1 MSTPAVGR
9 SWPWLVSAHARWV
22 IRMTWRNGEQLLLLI
37 AIPVA
42 AYFALTRTDVLSSSN
57 PPLVVTTVMV
67 VLASGFT
74 SPAISLAF
82 DRRYGSFALIGT
94 TPLPRSAI
102 IAGTVVA
109 IGLGTLVALGV
120 LIGVGTLISPAGV
133 TNVAFVLLAAV
144 LGLVAVTPWAFVL
157 GGMARSESV
166 LVIAN
171 GIFVLATLFGG
182 VLIPA
187 DALPY
192 GAVAS
197 WFPPGAMVQFASSAS
212 WGTAAVLAAWGLVG
226 AAVATR
232 TFRWR

>member
-1 MSTPAVGR
+1 MSAPSVGR
-9 SWPWLVSAHARWV
+9 SWPWLASAHARWV
-22 IRMTWRNGEQLLLLI
+22 IRTTWRNGEQLLLLVV
-37 AIPVA
+37 IPIA

-57 PPLVVTTVMV
+57 PPLIVTTVMV

-94 TPLPRSAI
+94 TPLPRSAV

-109 IGLGTLVALGV
+109 IALGTLVALGV
-120 LIGVGTLISPAGV
+120 LMGVGALIAPAGV
-133 TNVAFVLLAAV
+133 TNVSLVVLAALLGLLAV
-144 LGLVAVTPWAFVL
+144 VPWAFVL
-157 GGMARSESV
+157 GGTARSESV

-171 GIFVLATLFGG
+171 GIFVLATLFAG
-182 VLIPA
+182 VLVPA
-187 DALPY
+187 DDLPY
-192 GAVAS
+192 GAVVS
-197 WFPPGAMVQFASSAS
+197 WFPPGAMVEFATHAS
-212 WGTAAVLAAWGLVG
+212 VSAAVALAAWGLVG